1 MIESGTAQFWR
12 ATLALCLGS
21 FMVFSNVYV
30 TQPLL
35 PMLADQFQISSLQ
48 ATWSF
53 TVTTLTLGISLLIF
67 GPLSDAIGRNTLM
80 ISSLIGVFLCTF
92 FLSQVESFEWLITLR
107 AVQGVFL
114 AGLPAIAIAFMGDEF
129 NKKAIAVAVG
139 LYISGNTL
147 GGIGGRLIGGFIGDW
162 LGWQEAFLVMSLIS
176 LVCLSVF
183 TWLLPAPKHFTVQ
196 PFSPKK
202 VITNIS
208 MHLKNPLLLLAFLI
222 GGFNFFIFL
231 NQYSY
236 ATFLLSSSPYYLPAS
251 LLGLLFITY
260 LSGTVGSAI
269 SGRFNASYP
278 QPLVMAAGIVI
289 LMLGSLVTLIPS
301 VWGIVLGF
309 FINAFGF
316 FVAHSS
322 VSSWVGKNALHSR
335 ATASSLYLVF
345 YYFGASS
352 GGLYLDPFWTT
363 SGWHGVIFASILVLL
378 MTFTLSITLHKL
390 TLSRLAPPAHD
401 SYTASI
407 LK

>member
-1 MIESGTAQFWR
+1 MIENDTVQFWR

-21 FMVFSNVYV
+21 FMVFANVYV

-35 PMLADQFQISSLQ
+35 PMLTEEFQITSLQ

-53 TVTTLTLGISLLIF
+53 TVTTLTLGISLLLF

-80 ISSLIGVFLCTF
+80 ISSLTGVFLCTLA
-92 FLSQVESFEWLITLR
+92 LSQVESFEWLITLR
-107 AVQGVFL
+107 AVQGIFL

-129 NKKAIAVAVG
+129 SKKAVAVAVG

-147 GGIGGRLIGGFIGDW
+147 GGISGRLIGGFVGDW

-176 LVCLSVF
+176 LTCLCAF
-183 TWLLPAPKHFTVQ
+183 AWLLPAPKQFTAQ
-196 PFSPKK
+196 PFSPRK
-202 VITNIS
+202 VIANILS
-208 MHLKNPLLLLAFLI
+208 HLRNPLLLLAFLI

-236 ATFLLSSSPYYLPAS
+236 ATFLLSSSPYFLPAS
-251 LLGLLFITY
+251 LLGLLFLTY

-269 SGRFNASYP
+269 SGRFNALYP
-278 QPLVMAAGIVI
+278 QPIVMAVGIAI
-289 LMLGSLVTLIPS
+289 LMLGSLLTLIPS
-301 VWGIVLGF
+301 VWGIVMGF

-316 FVAHSS
+316 FVTHSS
-322 VSSWVGKNALHSR
+322 ASSWVGKNALHSR
-335 ATASSLYLVF
+335 ATASSIYLVF

-352 GGLYLDPFWTT
+352 GGIYLDPFWTMF
-363 SGWHGVIFASILVLL
+363 GWHGVIFASLLILLI
-378 MTFTLSITLHKL
+378 TFSLSIALHKL
-390 TLSRLAPPAHD
+390 ALSRLAPSAHD